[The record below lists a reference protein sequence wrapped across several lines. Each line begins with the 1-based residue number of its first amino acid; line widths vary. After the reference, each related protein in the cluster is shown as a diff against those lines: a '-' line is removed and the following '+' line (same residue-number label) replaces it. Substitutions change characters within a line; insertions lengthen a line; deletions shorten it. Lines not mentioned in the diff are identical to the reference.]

1 MNNNLPVIV
10 LYVESTGTT
19 RVVVNGEE
27 ICQPFACTGDAR
39 LAVDVLYPER
49 FELRI
54 EEGVR

>member
-1 MNNNLPVIV
+1 MLNTLPVVV
-10 LYVESTGTT
+10 LYVETNGTT

-27 ICQPFACTGDAR
+27 IADFPCKGDAR
-39 LAVDVLYPER
+39 LCVDVLFPEV